1 MPRHTDDQLLEVC
14 KLCIAYL
21 NDKHASELGLF
32 RSSVAQTDVRAL
44 QSQIIQF
51 SYNKFREDPD
61 PHLVAEVLQT
71 SFKNLSQPLL
81 HEVYQDI
88 VDTDLDDEDYDLSET
103 SIQNWIVK
111 LPKAKFN
118 LASALF
124 RLLSRLASVDESDSN
139 LIQLAYSIAPT
150 ICRPINSAYMSIRHM
165 EDLRKIRPV
174 ISFIMENYEEI
185 FSEGFEPVSPVKF
198 STDASGHKVPS
209 SFAYD
214 KTEDISSL
222 MSSSMMIDTGVR
234 ADDAS
239 ITSMEESMEEH
250 SAEKKDPNSLSPR
263 SLELIRPNL
272 KLTIPLT
279 LPPSPAYSDM
289 SSSALSQLNSGLSG
303 LSTVTSSLDTATSE
317 SLSSST
323 LSSLQHYTD
332 AEWSVLEAILL
343 STASAFLDLDSPRS
357 SDAMQVDGQST
368 PSSSHGSPVTSRPV
382 TPGGMTPPVPS
393 SSSSSNLSNHSPNHS
408 QLIDSAALGGTSI
421 AGSTLSSKNRRRKMV
436 ADCKAMRV
444 QIFEFEQ
451 DWTKKH
457 NRIPKS
463 FERGSMEGVYT
474 RYRKLKK
481 EIRDLSATDLQRTV
495 RGYIARRRH
504 GRIGTLR
511 RSQSAGNPTTAA
523 SAEKAKLSSS
533 VKRSDFASNFFVPP
547 GAAGAASPAATAADS
562 NGMFPGSNIPS
573 SLYAAYRDLLEKKR
587 DLKRRLKKFD
597 EDFYE
602 NWGRNP
608 KKSDKE
614 VIRPMYQ
621 SYHEIKA
628 KLDDLRTTIEASHG
642 PLPEDLQDDGRIPST
657 TSTPTEH
664 AGRLHGASDSAGAK
678 YVSDD
683 EGESDAKEGGNA
695 RHPSLSG
702 LRSLSGDKG
711 SPGGSHSGSSN
722 GSGGRGVYPSTDI
735 AGSEPKGFLF
745 SVNKNPI
752 NIESELEALQVEKR
766 NLHAYL
772 KVYERDFSRMHG
784 RPVTKHADIQPVA
797 HEYQRYKELK
807 NLIRDKKL
815 GAGAK

>member
-1 MPRHTDDQLLEVC
+1 MPKPTDDQLLEVC

-21 NDKHASELGLF
+21 NDKHTSELGLF

-71 SFKNLSQPLL
+71 SFKNLTLPLL

-118 LASALF
+118 LTSALF

-209 SFAYD
+209 SFSYD

-222 MSSSMMIDTGVR
+222 MSSSMMIDTQVR
-234 ADDAS
+234 SDDAS
-239 ITSMEESMEEH
+239 ITSMDECVDEH
-250 SAEKKDPNSLSPR
+250 SVEKKDPNSLSPR

-289 SSSALSQLNSGLSG
+289 SSTALSQLNSGLSG
-303 LSTVTSSLDTATSE
+303 LSTVTSSLETSTSE

-343 STASAFLDLDSPRS
+343 STASSFLDLDSPRS

-382 TPGGMTPPVPS
+382 TPGGLTPTVPS
-393 SSSSSNLSNHSPNHS
+393 SSSSSHSPNHS

-451 DWTKKH
+451 EWTKKH

-504 GRIGTLR
+504 GRIGSLR
-511 RSQSAGNPTTAA
+511 RSQSAGNPASTA

-533 VKRSDFASNFFVPP
+533 VKRSDFSSNFFVPP
-547 GAAGAASPAATAADS
+547 GGAASPSASATDN

-621 SYHEIKA
+621 NYHEIKA

-642 PLPEDLQDDGRIPST
+642 PLPDDLQDDGRIPST
-657 TSTPTEH
+657 TSTSNEH
-664 AGRLHGASDSAGAK
+664 TSRFHAASDSAAGAK

-683 EGESDAKEGGNA
+683 EGEGDAKEGGG

-702 LRSLSGDKG
+702 RSHSGDKG
-711 SPGGSHSGSSN
+711 SPSGSQSGSN
-722 GSGGRGVYPSTDI
+722 GRGVYPSTDI

-745 SVNKNPI
+745 SVNKNTI

-815 GAGAK
+815 SAGAK